1 MEGQNARIWDEGDD
15 VRLRGLVVDDHEYDW
30 RVIAEK
36 LDVSEMEAQQRWEK
50 RIYPVIKSLRKI
62 AGALMWTK
70 EEDEIIFHAI
80 KKSNFKWER
89 LLAFL
94 PGRSYF
100 SLEAR
105 WKRISTRCHFVRK
118 SGD

>member
-1 MEGQNARIWDEGDD
+1 MLAKNMDVTEG
-15 VRLRGLVVDDHEYDW
+15 
-30 RVIAEK
+30 
-36 LDVSEMEAQQRWEK
+36 EAQKHWDQ
-50 RIYPVIKSLRKI
+50 RIYPVIKSVKKI

-80 KKSNFKWER
+80 RKPNYKWEN
-89 LLAFL
+89 LLLFL

-105 WKRISTRCHFVRK
+105 WKRLSSRSEPNKK
-118 SGD
+118 SVI